1 MRAPAVLAAAP
12 LLAGAAAGVFLAETT
27 PERFVL
33 ASTASAALA
42 LIAGCAF
49 LADRLDWAVIAT
61 VVFGSALAGF
71 SMGTSCTRS
80 LYAPSVASWFDAT
93 VGKDPDPV
101 VLEGVLREDAATAAY
116 GASVLLD
123 VRRVAAA
130 GQTHEVRGGVRVV
143 VGGAVPTSA
152 VARWR
157 AGRVVRM
164 SVLLRRPSTFH
175 DPGVPDEARAMA
187 RRGIA
192 LHGSV
197 KSASLVEVLRTG
209 GRIDE
214 MASATRAWVRAVIGR
229 HVGRL
234 DARSAAVALS
244 ILIGDRT
251 GLSEADERRL
261 QDAGTYHVI
270 AISGGNI
277 AILTALLV
285 LIARL
290 LRVPHRAAAL
300 ITILILLF
308 YGKVAGGSPSVARA
322 VAAAIVF
329 LLALAVDLRGASLN
343 IVAIAAVLGV
353 AALPVTVVDAGFL
366 LSFAATAAIILG
378 VPRLT
383 MPSGFSRK
391 FPVIPVA
398 FGSSGKAVRVV
409 ATMFAATICADVAI
423 APIAASYFSRI
434 TAAGLV
440 VNFAAIP
447 LMTIVQV
454 GSMLL
459 LALSPLSDVWTNRAA
474 VVVHAAASG
483 LLESSRFVELVPWMA
498 RDVPAPAWWLC
509 AIYYAACLSL
519 VMKRTQLRIA
529 LLTAAA
535 VCLAVGPSITARGA
549 VASPGPEQLRVVV
562 LDVGQ
567 GDATLV
573 MLPDRSALMVDAGG
587 LAGTTFDIGTRVL
600 IPAMQSLQIERLHA
614 FVITHADPDHIGGAE
629 AVLRRFR
636 PANVWEGVPV
646 PPHAPLKLLTG
657 RAKADRIVWRTV
669 RPGDIE
675 RAGEAEVR
683 VLHPPPPDWE
693 RQRVRNDDSVVL
705 EVRYRDVSIL
715 LPGDIGR
722 DVERTLSP
730 QLRLA
735 PLVILKAAHHGSATS
750 SSEEFLDA
758 TKPAAVIF
766 SAGKNNRFAH
776 PAQAVVDRL
785 ARRGVP
791 MFNTAHDGAVF
802 VETDGKTV
810 EVKGWTGRSTKLTV
824 KTYGQHDDTTP
835 QRHDD

>member
-33 ASTASAALA
+33 ACAAGSALA

-49 LADRLDWAVIAT
+49 LADRLDWAVIAA
-61 VVFGSALAGF
+61 VVFGCALAGF
-71 SMGTSCTRS
+71 SMGTSCTRA

-93 VGKDPDPV
+93 VGRDPDPV
-101 VLEGVLREDAATAAY
+101 VLEGVLREDAATADY
-116 GASVLLD
+116 GASLVLD

-130 GQTHEVRGGVRVV
+130 GKTHEVRGGVRVV
-143 VGGAVPTSA
+143 VGGAVPPSA

-157 AGRVVRM
+157 AGRVLRM
-164 SVLLRRPSTFH
+164 SVLLRRPSTFL
-175 DPGVPDEARAMA
+175 DPGVPDETRALA

-192 LHGSV
+192 LLGSV

-209 GRIDE
+209 GRVDE
-214 MASATRAWVRAVIGR
+214 VASATRAWVREVIGR

-234 DARSAAVALS
+234 NPRSAAVALS

-285 LIARL
+285 VIARL

-300 ITILILLF
+300 LTILILLF

-329 LLALAVDLRGASLN
+329 LLAMVVDHRGGPLN

-366 LSFAATAAIILG
+366 LSFGATAAIILG
-378 VPRLT
+378 VPRIAV
-383 MPSGFSRK
+383 PSLFSRK
-391 FPVIPVA
+391 AIRA
-398 FGSSGKAVRVV
+398 V
-409 ATMFAATICADVAI
+409 ATMFAATLCADIAI

-454 GSMLL
+454 GSMGL
-459 LALSPLSDVWTNRAA
+459 LALSPFSDVWTNTAA
-474 VVVHAAASG
+474 VVVHAAATG
-483 LLESSRFVELVPWMA
+483 LLESSRFVEVVPWMA

-519 VMKRTQLRIA
+519 VMKRTRLRIA

-535 VCLAVGPSITARGA
+535 VCLALGPSITARGG

-600 IPAMQSLQIERLHA
+600 IPAMHSLRIDRLHA
-614 FVITHADPDHIGGAE
+614 FVITHSDPDHIGGAE
-629 AVLRRFR
+629 AVLRRFH

-646 PPHAPLKLLTG
+646 PPHAPLKLLTE

-722 DVERTLSP
+722 DVERTLIP

-735 PLVILKAAHHGSATS
+735 PLVVLKAAHHGSATS

-766 SAGKNNRFAH
+766 SAGKNNRFGH
-776 PAQAVVDRL
+776 PAQAVVDRFV
-785 ARRGVP
+785 RRGVQ

-810 EVKGWTGRSTKLTV
+810 EVKGWTGRSRKLTV